1 MISLCT
7 GFDLTPGNLMILH
20 LRRFVLPVLTVF
32 CLQLSAANAQSGIPS
47 MGDTA
52 RGEMTP
58 AVEYKLGKEIMQ
70 EIKADPAYVN
80 DPVLTEYLSNLGNR
94 LVSANAETRGELAND
109 FTFFAIRDATLNAF
123 ALPGGFI
130 GVHTGLLLATQSESE
145 LASVLSHEIGHVS
158 QRHIA
163 RMMGQAKQDM
173 LIPIASVVLAILAS
187 RAGGDAAGAVMM
199 GGQGYA
205 LQRQINFTRDAEKE
219 ADRVGFQILKSAG
232 FDTTGMTSFFQR
244 MQTATR
250 TYSDAPSPYLR
261 THPLT
266 SDRIA
271 DIEARVRHEPYRQH
285 ADDID
290 FYLVRANARIDQ
302 DDSEPAL
309 RDAAAVFQEQIK
321 SGSRLYMTAGNYGMA
336 LIALHNKNPAEAK
349 TYLQLAKK
357 SAGNNAA
364 KSLALNSLSI
374 DILLS
379 SNQSAEAV
387 REARAAMNRF
397 PSSRA
402 IAHQYA
408 SALYASK
415 RYDEAAKYLRKQV
428 QSYRDDPD
436 LQRQLAKVYDAQGK
450 KALMHMALAESY
462 GLIGAYQAA
471 LEQLKLARQS
481 SDVSF
486 YDQSM
491 IDAREREWKKIIRE
505 SLKEKS

>member
-1 MISLCT
+1 
-7 GFDLTPGNLMILH
+7 MILH
-20 LRRFVLPVLTVF
+20 LRRFVLPVLAVF
-32 CLQLSAANAQSGIPS
+32 CLQISTAGAQSGIPS

-52 RGEMTP
+52 RGELTP
-58 AVEYKLGKEIMQ
+58 VAEYKLGREIMQ
-70 EIKADPAYVN
+70 QIKGDPAYVN
-80 DPVLTEYLSNLGNR
+80 DLVLSEYLSNLGNR
-94 LVSANAETRGELAND
+94 LVSANAETRGELSND
-109 FTFFAIRDATLNAF
+109 FTFFAIRDGTLNAF

-173 LIPIASVVLAILAS
+173 LIPIASVVLAILAAQAS
-187 RAGGDAAGAVMM
+187 ADAAGAVLM

-205 LQRQINFTRDAEKE
+205 LQKQINFTRDAEKE
-219 ADRVGFQILKSAG
+219 ADRVGFQILKGAG
-232 FDTTGMTSFFQR
+232 FDTTGMTTFFQR

-266 SDRIA
+266 ADRIA

-290 FYLVRANARIDQ
+290 FYLVRGNARIDQ

-309 RDAAAVFQEQIK
+309 HNAATVFEEQVK
-321 SGSRLYMTAGNYGMA
+321 SGSRIQMTAGNYGLA
-336 LIALHNKNPAEAK
+336 LIALHRKNPADAK
-349 TYLQLAKK
+349 AYLQLAKK
-357 SAGNNAA
+357 SAGNAAA

-374 DILLS
+374 EILLES
-379 SNQSAEAV
+379 GQAAEAA
-387 REARAAMNRF
+387 REARAAMNLF

-402 IAHQYA
+402 IAHLYA
-408 SALYASK
+408 SSLYASK
-415 RYDEAAKYLRKQV
+415 RYDEAAKYLRKQA

-436 LQRQLAKVYDAQGK
+436 LQRQLAKVYDALGK

-462 GLIGAYQAA
+462 GLVGAYQAA
-471 LEQLKLARQS
+471 LEQLKMARQS
-481 SDVSF
+481 PDVNF

-491 IDAREREWKKIIRE
+491 IDAREREWKKIILE

>member
-1 MISLCT
+1 
-7 GFDLTPGNLMILH
+7 MILH
-20 LRRFVLPVLTVF
+20 FRRFVLPVLAVF
-32 CLQLSAANAQSGIPS
+32 CLQISTAGAQSGIPS

-52 RGEMTP
+52 RGELTP
-58 AVEYKLGKEIMQ
+58 VAEYKLGREIMQ
-70 EIKADPAYVN
+70 QIKGDPAYVN
-80 DPVLTEYLSNLGNR
+80 DLVLSEYLSNLGNR
-94 LVSANAETRGELAND
+94 LVSANAETRGELSND
-109 FTFFAIRDATLNAF
+109 FTFFAIRDGTLNAF

-130 GVHTGLLLATQSESE
+130 GVHTGLMLATQSESE

-173 LIPIASVVLAILAS
+173 LIPIASVVLAILAAQAS
-187 RAGGDAAGAVMM
+187 ADAAGAVLM

-205 LQRQINFTRDAEKE
+205 LQKQINFTRDAEKE
-219 ADRVGFQILKSAG
+219 ADRVGFQILKGAG
-232 FDTTGMTSFFQR
+232 FDMTGMTSFFQR

-266 SDRIA
+266 ADRIA

-309 RDAAAVFQEQIK
+309 HNAATVFEEQVK
-321 SGSRLYMTAGNYGMA
+321 SGSRIQMTAGNYGLA
-336 LIALHNKNPAEAK
+336 LIALHRKNPAEAK
-349 TYLQLAKK
+349 AYLQLAKK
-357 SAGNNAA
+357 SAGTAAA

-374 DILLS
+374 EILLES
-379 SNQSAEAV
+379 GQAAEAA
-387 REARAAMNRF
+387 REARAAMNLF

-402 IAHQYA
+402 IAHLYA
-408 SALYASK
+408 SSLYASK
-415 RYDEAAKYLRKQV
+415 RYEEAAKYLRKQA

-450 KALMHMALAESY
+450 KALMHMALADSY
-462 GLIGAYQAA
+462 GLVGAYQAA
-471 LEQLKLARQS
+471 LEQLKMARLS
-481 SDVSF
+481 PDVSF
-486 YDQSM
+486 YDQSI

>member
-1 MISLCT
+1 
-7 GFDLTPGNLMILH
+7 
-20 LRRFVLPVLTVF
+20 
-32 CLQLSAANAQSGIPS
+32 
-47 MGDTA
+47 
-52 RGEMTP
+52 MTP
-58 AVEYKLGKEIMQ
+58 VAEYKLGREIMQ
-70 EIKADPAYVN
+70 QIKGDPAYVN

-94 LVSANAETRGELAND
+94 LVSANVETRGELTND
-109 FTFFAIRDATLNAF
+109 FSFFAIRDGTLNAF

-187 RAGGDAAGAVMM
+187 RAGGDAAGAVLM

-219 ADRVGFQILKSAG
+219 ADRVGFQILKGSG
-232 FDTTGMTSFFQR
+232 FDTTGMTTFFQR

-266 SDRIA
+266 SERIA
-271 DIEARVRHEPYRQH
+271 DIEARVRREPYKQH

-309 RDAAAVFQEQIK
+309 REAAAVFQEQIK
-321 SGSRLYMTAGNYGMA
+321 SGSRLFMAAGNYGMA
-336 LIALHNKNPAEAK
+336 LIALRNKNPSEAK
-349 TYLQLAKK
+349 SYLLQAKK
-357 SAGNNAA
+357 SAGNAA
-364 KSLALNSLSI
+364 TKSLALDSLSI
-374 DILLS
+374 EILLAA
-379 SNQSAEAV
+379 NQPAEAV
-387 REARAAMNRF
+387 REARAAMNRY

-402 IAHQYA
+402 MAH
-408 SALYASK
+408 LYATSLYAFK
-415 RYDEAAKYLRKQV
+415 RYDEASKFLRKQA

-436 LQRQLAKVYDAQGK
+436 LQRQLARVYDAQGK
-450 KALMHMALAESY
+450 KAQMHMALAESY
-462 GLIGAYQAA
+462 GLVGAYQAA

-486 YDQSM
+486 YEQSM

>member
-1 MISLCT
+1 
-7 GFDLTPGNLMILH
+7 MILH
-20 LRRFVLPVLTVF
+20 LRRFVLPVLAVF
-32 CLQLSAANAQSGIPS
+32 CLQISTVGAQSGIPS
-47 MGDTA
+47 IGDTA

-58 AVEYKLGKEIMQ
+58 VAEYKLGREIMQ
-70 EIKADPAYVN
+70 QIKGDPAYVN

-94 LVSANAETRGELAND
+94 LVSANVETRGELTND
-109 FTFFAIRDATLNAF
+109 FSFFAIRDGTLNAF

-187 RAGGDAAGAVMM
+187 RAGGDAAGAVLM

-219 ADRVGFQILKSAG
+219 ADRVGFQILKGSG
-232 FDTTGMTSFFQR
+232 FDTTGMTTFFQR

-266 SDRIA
+266 SERIA
-271 DIEARVRHEPYRQH
+271 DIEARVRREPYKQH

-309 RDAAAVFQEQIK
+309 REAAAVFQEQIK
-321 SGSRLYMTAGNYGMA
+321 SGSRLFMAAGNYGMA
-336 LIALHNKNPAEAK
+336 LIALRNKNPSEAK
-349 TYLQLAKK
+349 SYLLQAKK
-357 SAGNNAA
+357 SAGSAA
-364 KSLALNSLSI
+364 TKSLALDSLSI
-374 DILLS
+374 EILLA
-379 SNQSAEAV
+379 SNQPAEAV
-387 REARAAMNRF
+387 REARAAMNRY

-402 IAHQYA
+402 MAH
-408 SALYASK
+408 LYATSLYAFK
-415 RYDEAAKYLRKQV
+415 RYDEASKFLRKQA

-436 LQRQLAKVYDAQGK
+436 LQRQLARVYDAQGK
-450 KALMHMALAESY
+450 KAQMHMALAESY
-462 GLIGAYQAA
+462 GLVGAYQAA

-486 YDQSM
+486 YEQSM